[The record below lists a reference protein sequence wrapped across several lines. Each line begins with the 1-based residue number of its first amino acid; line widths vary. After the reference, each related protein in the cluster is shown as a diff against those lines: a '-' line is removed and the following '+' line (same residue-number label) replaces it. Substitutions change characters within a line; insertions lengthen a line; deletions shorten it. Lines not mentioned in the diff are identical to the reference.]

1 MHVSVEGSL
10 KLIKVITLDFP
21 IASTGGE
28 RLGVPRPELFK
39 ENHLDDLF
47 YPECF
52 FLSSLMSYS
61 DNYSL
66 LKNTNLSEILLSGLH
81 RLRSMTGDIP
91 FGHLTPDPC
100 QQISVLLVGGTAGT
114 ACGSAGTN
122 HASINTSDLNKHL
135 RFSQAE

>member
-1 MHVSVEGSL
+1 MPPQEEKGWGFQGQSCSKKIILMTFFIPSV
-10 KLIKVITLDFP
+10 
-21 IASTGGE
+21 
-28 RLGVPRPELFK
+28 
-39 ENHLDDLF
+39 
-47 YPECF
+47 F

-81 RLRSMTGDIP
+81 RLHSMTGDIP

-100 QQISVLLVGGTAGT
+100 QQINVLLVGGTAGT